1 MKRYIGHPRVEGK
14 ASRQAHADLPPGTYE
29 REMSKEGFFGPAA
42 FFHHRH
48 PPTGWSS
55 FEGPLSPHAFDFTSL
70 KAVSADPWSA
80 PDLLFNAQVRIRF
93 WRVSGKMDALARN
106 ADGDELLFVH
116 QGRGDLFC
124 DFGHLAFEAGD
135 YIVLP
140 RGTMWRL
147 ECAEPAAI
155 LLIEATN
162 ASYMLP
168 EKGLVGGH
176 AIFDPAMLDAPRVDE
191 AFLAQQD
198 EKTWRVAVKR
208 RNAVST
214 VTFPYNPLDAIGWH
228 GDLSACRINVRDI
241 RPLMS
246 HRYHL
251 PPSAHTTFVG
261 NRFVVCTFVPRPFE
275 TDPGAIKIP
284 FFHNNDDYDEVIF
297 YHAGDFFSRDN
308 IHPGMVTLHPGGFT
322 HGPHPK
328 ALSRMLV
335 QSEARDRR
343 VRGHGGHA
351 RCARDRARRREGRV
365 GRLRRQL
372 ERRQIVKLASLTGGR
387 DGRLAVVSRDLSR
400 AALATD
406 IAPTLQ
412 AALDDWRHAKP
423 ALATLAGELEA
434 GRAKSIVFNADDA
447 LSPLPRAYH
456 WVDGSAYVNHVEL
469 VRRARGATMPDSFW
483 TDPLV
488 YQGGSDD
495 FLPPTADAPFGS
507 EDWGIDL
514 EGEVA
519 VVTDDVPMG
528 TNAADAR
535 GHIQLVML
543 ANDWSLR
550 NLIPA
555 ELAKGFGFYQSKPA
569 TAFSP
574 VAVTP
579 DELGEAWKDARVHLP
594 LVVHLNGGP
603 FGHPNAGVDMTFDFG
618 QLIAHAAK
626 TRRPRRR
633 QHRGLRHRLQSRPL
647 AQARPASPSGA
658 CLKPWNRANR

>member
-48 PPTGWSS
+48 PPTGWSA
-55 FEGPLSPHAFDFTSL
+55 FEGPLSPHAFDVTKL
-70 KAVSADPWSA
+70 DAVTPHPWAA
-80 PDLLFNAQVRIRF
+80 PDLLWNASVRIRF

-116 QGRGDLFC
+116 QGRGDLYC
-124 DFGHLAFEAGD
+124 DFGRLAFEPGD
-135 YIVLP
+135 YVVLP

-147 ECAEPAAI
+147 ECAEPAA
-155 LLIEATN
+155 LLMIEATN

-208 RNAVST
+208 RGAVST

-228 GDLSACRINVRDI
+228 GDLSVCRINVRDI

-261 NRFVVCTFVPRPFE
+261 SRFVVCTFVPRPFE

-335 QSEARDRR
+335 Q
-343 VRGHGGHA
+343 
-351 RCARDRARRREGRV
+351 
-365 GRLRRQL
+365 
-372 ERRQIVKLASLTGGR
+372 
-387 DGRLAVVSRDLSR
+387 
-400 AALATD
+400 
-406 IAPTLQ
+406 P
-412 AALDDWRHAKP
+412 
-423 ALATLAGELEA
+423 
-434 GRAKSIVFNADDA
+434 
-447 LSPLPRAYH
+447 
-456 WVDGSAYVNHVEL
+456 
-469 VRRARGATMPDSFW
+469 
-483 TDPLV
+483 
-488 YQGGSDD
+488 
-495 FLPPTADAPFGS
+495 
-507 EDWGIDL
+507 
-514 EGEVA
+514 
-519 VVTDDVPMG
+519 
-528 TNAADAR
+528 
-535 GHIQLVML
+535 
-543 ANDWSLR
+543 
-550 NLIPA
+550 
-555 ELAKGFGFYQSKPA
+555 KPA
-569 TAFSP
+569 TDEY
-574 VAVTP
+574 AVMVDTR
-579 DELGEAWKDARVHLP
+579 DALEIGEAAKRVEWAGYVDSWK
-594 LVVHLNGGP
+594 GP
-603 FGHPNAGVDMTFDFG
+603 GS
-618 QLIAHAAK
+618 K
-626 TRRPRRR
+626 
-633 QHRGLRHRLQSRPL
+633 
-647 AQARPASPSGA
+647 
-658 CLKPWNRANR
+658 